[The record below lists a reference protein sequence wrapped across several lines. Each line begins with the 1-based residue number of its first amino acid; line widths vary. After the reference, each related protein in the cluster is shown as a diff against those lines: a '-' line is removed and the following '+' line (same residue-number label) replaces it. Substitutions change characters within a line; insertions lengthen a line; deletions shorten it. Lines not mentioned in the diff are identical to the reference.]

1 MQALKERTS
10 ADLNKMPIRRHL
22 IQVITNKHVT
32 RLKRVQKKKHTYQGC
47 TTFRRKTL
55 RQIQRQLVYY
65 DSLSNATH
73 KLILFYLHLVEQ
85 SNA

>member
-22 IQVITNKHVT
+22 IQVNTNKHAT
-32 RLKRVQKKKHTYQGC
+32 RLKRVQKKKHTYRGC

-65 DSLSNATH
+65 DSLSNAPQSQ
-73 KLILFYLHLVEQ
+73 LLFLP
-85 SNA
+85 SFDRKN